1 MNEGYLQIL
10 NSISSSKPTPGGG
23 SVAALTLAH
32 GHSLS
37 VMVSRLTVN
46 SDKWIEGHTVA
57 NNIISQSEKNIS
69 SCITL
74 ANNDSSA
81 FEGVMEAYRLPKDEE
96 GSNVRSIAIRKAT
109 IEAAEAPLETMEFCL
124 KFMHTLADLAKECNA
139 NALTDLASAAELG
152 ISACKMAEFN
162 VRINIDYLSGDDI
175 DSLQTA
181 SQNLLTEC
189 NQVMSEITKLYTNRL
204 GW

>member
-1 MNEGYLQIL
+1 MNKGYLEIL

-46 SDKWIEGHTVA
+46 SEKWIDGHSHA
-57 NNIISQSEKNIS
+57 NNIISQSADNIS
-69 SCITL
+69 MCITL

-81 FEGVMEAYRLPKDEE
+81 FDGVMAAYRLPKDTED
-96 GSNVRSIAIRKAT
+96 SNARSIAIRKAT
-109 IEAAEAPLETMEFCL
+109 VEAAEAPLDTMEFSL
-124 KFMHTLADLAKECNA
+124 EFMHTLRKLVKDCNA

-152 ISACKMAEFN
+152 LSACIMAEFN
-162 VRINIDYLSGDDI
+162 VRINIDHLTGDDI

-181 SQNLLTEC
+181 SQNLLSEC
-189 NQVMSEITKLYTNRL
+189 NQVMNEITQVYKNRL

>member
-1 MNEGYLQIL
+1 MNEGYLEIL
-10 NSISSSKPTPGGG
+10 NSISSSNPTPGGG

-32 GHSLS
+32 AHSLS

-46 SDKWIEGHTVA
+46 SEKWIDGHSYA
-57 NNIISQSEKNIS
+57 NNIISQSEENIS
-69 SCITL
+69 KCITL

-81 FEGVMEAYRLPKDEE
+81 FDGVMAAYRLPKDTE
-96 GSNVRSIAIRKAT
+96 GSNARSMAIRKAT
-109 IEAAEAPLETMEFCL
+109 VEAAEAPLDTMDFSLE
-124 KFMHTLADLAKECNA
+124 FMHTLRKLVKDCNA

-152 ISACKMAEFN
+152 LSACKMAEFN
-162 VRINIDYLSGDDI
+162 VRINIDHLTGDDI

-181 SQNLLTEC
+181 SQNLLAEC
-189 NQVMSEITKLYTNRL
+189 NQVMSEITQVYKNRL

>member
-1 MNEGYLQIL
+1 MNEGYLEIL
-10 NSISSSKPTPGGG
+10 NAISSSKPTPGGG

-37 VMVSRLTVN
+37 VMVSRLTIK
-46 SDKWIEGHTVA
+46 SDKWIDGHSVA
-57 NNIISQSEKNIS
+57 NNIISKYEENIS
-69 SCITL
+69 MCITL

-81 FEGVMEAYRLPKDEE
+81 FDGVMAAYRLPKDEE
-96 GSNVRSIAIRKAT
+96 GSNARSTAIRKAT
-109 IEAAEAPLETMEFCL
+109 IEAAEAPLETQKFSLEFMDSL
-124 KFMHTLADLAKECNA
+124 RKLAKVCNP

-152 ISACKMAEFN
+152 LSACKMAEFN
-162 VRINIDYLSGDDI
+162 VRINIDHLSGEEI
-175 DSLQTA
+175 DALQTT

-189 NQVMSEITKLYTNRL
+189 NQVMIDITKLYTNRL

>member
-1 MNEGYLQIL
+1 MNEGYLEIL

-37 VMVSRLTVN
+37 VMVSRLTVKN
-46 SDKWIEGHTVA
+46 DKWIDGHSLA
-57 NNIISQSEKNIS
+57 NSIINQSEDNIAK
-69 SCITL
+69 CITL

-81 FEGVMEAYRLPKDEE
+81 FDGVMAAYRLPKDEE
-96 GSNVRSIAIRKAT
+96 GSKARSIAIRKAT
-109 IEAAEAPLETMEFCL
+109 VEAAEAPLETMKFSLE
-124 KFMHTLADLAKECNA
+124 FMHTLSKLAKDCNA

-152 ISACKMAEFN
+152 LSACKMAEFN
-162 VRINIDYLSGDDI
+162 VRINIDHLSGDDI
-175 DSLQTA
+175 VALQTD
-181 SQNLLTEC
+181 SQNLLTES
-189 NQVMSEITKLYTNRL
+189 NEIMSEITQVYTNRL

>member
-1 MNEGYLQIL
+1 MNEGYLEIL
-10 NSISSSKPTPGGG
+10 NAISSSKPTPGGG

-37 VMVSRLTVN
+37 VMVSRLTIK
-46 SDKWIEGHTVA
+46 SDKWIDGHSVA
-57 NNIISQSEKNIS
+57 NNIISKYEENIS
-69 SCITL
+69 MCITL

-81 FEGVMEAYRLPKDEE
+81 FDGVMAAYRLPKDEE
-96 GSNVRSIAIRKAT
+96 GSNARSTAIRKAT
-109 IEAAEAPLETMEFCL
+109 IEAAEAPLETQKFSLEFMDSL
-124 KFMHTLADLAKECNA
+124 RKLAKVCNP

-152 ISACKMAEFN
+152 LSVCKMAEFN
-162 VRINIDYLSGDDI
+162 VRINIDHLSGEEI
-175 DSLQTA
+175 DSLQTT

-189 NQVMSEITKLYTNRL
+189 NQVMIDITKLYTNRL

>member
-10 NSISSSKPTPGGG
+10 NSISSPNPTPGGG

-37 VMVSRLTVN
+37 VMVARLTVK
-46 SDKWIEGHTVA
+46 SEKWIDGHSHA
-57 NNIISQSEKNIS
+57 NNIISQAEDNVSK
-69 SCITL
+69 CITL
-74 ANNDSSA
+74 ANKDSSA
-81 FEGVMEAYRLPKDEE
+81 FEGVMAAYRLPKDEE
-96 GSNVRSIAIRKAT
+96 GSNIRSIAIRKAT
-109 IEAAEAPLETMEFCL
+109 IEAAEAPLETMKFSL
-124 KFMHTLADLAKECNA
+124 KFMHKLADLAEECNA

-152 ISACKMAEFN
+152 ISACRMAEFN
-162 VRINIDYLSGDDI
+162 VRINIDHLSGDDI

-189 NQVMSEITKLYTNRL
+189 NQVMSEITQLYTNRL

>member
-57 NNIISQSEKNIS
+57 NNIISQSEKSIS

-81 FEGVMEAYRLPKDEE
+81 FEGVQNIFKHAY
-96 GSNVRSIAIRKAT
+96 
-109 IEAAEAPLETMEFCL
+109 
-124 KFMHTLADLAKECNA
+124 
-139 NALTDLASAAELG
+139 LG
-152 ISACKMAEFN
+152 KL
-162 VRINIDYLSGDDI
+162 LSHF
-175 DSLQTA
+175 
-181 SQNLLTEC
+181 
-189 NQVMSEITKLYTNRL
+189 
-204 GW
+204 

>member
-1 MNEGYLQIL
+1 MNEGYLEIL
-10 NSISSSKPTPGGG
+10 NAISSSKPTPGGG

-37 VMVSRLTVN
+37 VMVSRLTIK
-46 SDKWIEGHTVA
+46 SDKWIDGHSVA
-57 NNIISQSEKNIS
+57 NNIISKYEENIS
-69 SCITL
+69 MCITL

-81 FEGVMEAYRLPKDEE
+81 FDGVMAAYRLPKDEE
-96 GSNVRSIAIRKAT
+96 GSNARSTAIRKAT
-109 IEAAEAPLETMEFCL
+109 IEAAEAPLETQKFSLEFMDSL
-124 KFMHTLADLAKECNA
+124 RKLAKVCNP

-152 ISACKMAEFN
+152 LSACKMAEFN
-162 VRINIDYLSGDDI
+162 VRINIDHLTGEEI
-175 DSLQTA
+175 DALQTT

-189 NQVMSEITKLYTNRL
+189 NQVMIDITKLYTNRL

>member
-1 MNEGYLQIL
+1 MNEGYLEIL

-37 VMVSRLTVN
+37 VMVSRLTVKN
-46 SDKWIEGHTVA
+46 DKWIDGHSLA
-57 NNIISQSEKNIS
+57 SSIINQSEDNIAK
-69 SCITL
+69 CITL

-81 FEGVMEAYRLPKDEE
+81 FDGVMAAYRLPKDEE
-96 GSNVRSIAIRKAT
+96 GSNARSIAIRKAT
-109 IEAAEAPLETMEFCL
+109 IEAAEAPLETMKFSLE
-124 KFMHTLADLAKECNA
+124 FMHTLRKLAKDCNA

-152 ISACKMAEFN
+152 LSACKMAEFN
-162 VRINIDYLSGDDI
+162 VRINIDHLSGDDI
-175 DSLQTA
+175 VSLQTA

-189 NQVMSEITKLYTNRL
+189 NQVMSDITKVYTNRL

>member
-1 MNEGYLQIL
+1 MNEGYLEIL

-46 SDKWIEGHTVA
+46 SEKWIDGHSHA
-57 NNIISQSEKNIS
+57 NNIISQAEDNVSK
-69 SCITL
+69 CITL
-74 ANNDSSA
+74 ANKDSSA
-81 FEGVMEAYRLPKDEE
+81 FDGVMAAYRLPKDEE
-96 GSNVRSIAIRKAT
+96 GSNARSIAIRKAT
-109 IEAAEAPLETMEFCL
+109 IEAAEAPLETMKFSLEF
-124 KFMHTLADLAKECNA
+124 MYTLGKLAKDCNA

-152 ISACKMAEFN
+152 LSACKMAEFN
-162 VRINIDYLSGDDI
+162 VRINIDHLSGDDI
-175 DSLQTA
+175 NSLQTI
-181 SQNLLTEC
+181 SQNLLEEC
-189 NQVMSEITKLYTNRL
+189 NQIFSEITQVYTNRL